1 VKKSF
6 LSKDIKTALQPAV
19 QHYRKSNPPELY
31 HKFERIEW
39 EAAGYKRGED
49 GWVNM
54 QSGMPPG
61 DQQVQAVEKAIERQ
75 MQSASQYMRDLMED

>member
-1 VKKSF
+1 MSKSF

-39 EAAGYKRGED
+39 EAAGYERGEE
-49 GWVNM
+49 GWVHTLN
-54 QSGMPPG
+54 GMPPG
-61 DQQVQAVEKAIERQ
+61 EQQVQAVEKAIERQ